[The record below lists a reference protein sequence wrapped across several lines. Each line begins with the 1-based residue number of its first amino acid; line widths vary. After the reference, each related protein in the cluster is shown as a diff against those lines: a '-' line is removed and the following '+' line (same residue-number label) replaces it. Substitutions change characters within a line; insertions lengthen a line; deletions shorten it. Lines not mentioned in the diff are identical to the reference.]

1 MSNANLHF
9 NSTVLGLKSF
19 GFDGFSRWSPDFPT
33 PQPTHPSIL
42 SPMKKSTPII
52 LFFAAIA
59 VRLGVFFATR
69 YAVDDAFITFR
80 YAENLANG
88 NGLVYNLGERVLGTT
103 TPLFT
108 LLIALFNLI
117 GIGSM
122 TAALCINLTAAGL
135 TTVILYRW
143 SQHLDLGKFAIL
155 PAVIYIVFPRS
166 VICDIAGM
174 ETALFTLLVTL
185 GLYLLFRRKHFA
197 AITIASLATVARP
210 EGWALLALI
219 VGVVIIR
226 DRRQLLLKAIPILLI
241 AGNWL
246 LIAYLY
252 FGAIVPNSLTAKMAL
267 YSGYERFSSWQNL
280 AITLGL
286 NSPFGW
292 IIWPLFLLG
301 LIFAFRKDKLLGII
315 AIWCGAYLVAL
326 IVSGTHV
333 FFWYPA
339 PVYPTSFVIV
349 TIAVVHLLRHV
360 PIAKAAH
367 TNWLPAVVSILVI
380 AASLIHLIGR
390 FDYLRQE
397 MATYHDVH
405 ITAADYL
412 NQHAA
417 PNDRV
422 LAEDIGYL
430 GYYFRG
436 RIIDRDGLV
445 TPQAAAY
452 NRSGE
457 YRRFADSVNAEW
469 LFIDPD
475 YPTALPI
482 VTAPDFAERY
492 EMIPLPDAGD
502 NPCHQLYR
510 RTER

>member
-1 MSNANLHF
+1 
-9 NSTVLGLKSF
+9 
-19 GFDGFSRWSPDFPT
+19 
-33 PQPTHPSIL
+33 
-42 SPMKKSTPII
+42 MKKSTPII

-59 VRLGVFFATR
+59 ARLVVHFATN

-88 NGLVYNLGERVLGTT
+88 NGFVYNLGERVLGTT

-108 LLIALFNLI
+108 LLIAAFNLLGMPSI
-117 GIGSM
+117 
-122 TAALCINLTAAGL
+122 TAALFTNLTAAGL

-143 SQHLDLGKFAIL
+143 AQHLDLGRFAIL

-174 ETALFTLLVTL
+174 ETALFTFLITS
-185 GLYLLFRRKHFA
+185 GLYLFHTRKHFA
-197 AITIASLATVARP
+197 AITIASLSAVTRP
-210 EGWALLALI
+210 EGWSLLALI
-219 VGVVIIR
+219 FAITIIR

-246 LIAYLY
+246 LFAWLY
-252 FGAIVPNSLTAKMAL
+252 FGSIVPNSLTAKMAL

-301 LIFAFRKDKLLGII
+301 LIFTFHKNRLLGII
-315 AIWCGAYLVAL
+315 AVWCSAYLAAL
-326 IVSGTHV
+326 VFSGTHV

-339 PVYPTSFVIV
+339 PVYPTGFVMV
-349 TIAVVHLLRHV
+349 TIAVVYLFRRTAV
-360 PIAKAAH
+360 ARNAY
-367 TNWLPAVVSILVI
+367 TNWLPAVVFILVVV
-380 AASLIHLIGR
+380 ASSIHLTGR
-390 FDYLRQE
+390 FDNLREE
-397 MATYHDVH
+397 MADYRDIH
-405 ITAADYL
+405 IAAANYL
-412 NQHAA
+412 TQHAR

-436 RIIDRDGLV
+436 IIIDRDGLV
-445 TPQAAAY
+445 TPQAVSY
-452 NRSGE
+452 NRIGE
-457 YRRFADSVNAEW
+457 YRRFADSANAEW

-475 YPTALPI
+475 YPTSLPI
-482 VTAPDFAERY
+482 VNAPDFAEQY
-492 EMIPLPDAGD
+492 EVIPMPEAGD

-510 RTER
+510 RAGR

>member
-1 MSNANLHF
+1 
-9 NSTVLGLKSF
+9 
-19 GFDGFSRWSPDFPT
+19 
-33 PQPTHPSIL
+33 
-42 SPMKKSTPII
+42 MKKSIPII

-59 VRLGVFFATR
+59 VRLGVYFATH

-88 NGLVYNLGERVLGTT
+88 EGLVYNLGERVLGTS

-108 LLIALFNLI
+108 LLIALFQLI
-117 GIGSM
+117 GIGSFN
-122 TAALCINLTAAGL
+122 AALLINLTAAGL

-143 SQHLDLGKFAIL
+143 SQHLDLGRFAIL
-155 PAVIYIVFPRS
+155 PAVIYLVFPRS

-174 ETALFTLLVTL
+174 ETALFTLLVTS
-185 GLYLLFRRKHFA
+185 GLYLLHRGKHFA

-219 VGVVIIR
+219 LAVTIIR
-226 DRRQLLLKAIPILLI
+226 DRRQLLLKAIPVLLI

-246 LIAYLY
+246 LFAYLY
-252 FGAIVPNSLTAKMAL
+252 FGSIVPNSLTAKMAL

-301 LIFAFRKDKLLGII
+301 LILAFRKSKPLGII
-315 AIWCGAYLVAL
+315 ALWCGAYLGAL

-339 PVYPTSFVIV
+339 PVYPTSFAIV
-349 TIAVVHLLRHV
+349 TIAVVSLLRRV
-360 PIAKAAH
+360 PIAKDDH
-367 TNWLPAVVSILVI
+367 TNWMPAVVCILVI
-380 AASLIHLIGR
+380 AASLIHITGR
-390 FDYLRQE
+390 FENLRLE
-397 MATYHDVH
+397 MADYRDIH
-405 ITAADYL
+405 IAAADYL
-412 NQHAA
+412 NQHAR

-422 LAEDIGYL
+422 LAEDIGYF

-436 RIIDRDGLV
+436 VIIDRDGLV
-445 TPQAAAY
+445 TPQAVKY
-452 NRSGE
+452 NRAGE
-457 YRRFADSVNAEW
+457 YHRFADSTNAEW
-469 LFIDPD
+469 LFIDPN
-475 YPTALPI
+475 YPTSLPI

-492 EMIPLPDAGD
+492 ELIPFVEAGE

-510 RTER
+510 RTQR

>member
-1 MSNANLHF
+1 
-9 NSTVLGLKSF
+9 
-19 GFDGFSRWSPDFPT
+19 
-33 PQPTHPSIL
+33 
-42 SPMKKSTPII
+42 MKKSTPII

-59 VRLGVFFATR
+59 VRLVVHFATH

-88 NGLVYNLGERVLGTT
+88 NGLVYNLGERVLGTS

-117 GIGSM
+117 GIGSI
-122 TAALCINLTAAGL
+122 TAALFINLTAAGL
-135 TTVILYRW
+135 TTVILYHW
-143 SQHLDLGKFAIL
+143 SQHLDLGKLAIL

-174 ETALFTLLVTL
+174 ETAFFTLLVTS
-185 GLYLLFRRKHFA
+185 GLYLLHRRKHFA
-197 AITIASLATVARP
+197 AITVASLATIARP

-219 VGVVIIR
+219 LAITISR
-226 DRRQLLLKAIPILLI
+226 DRRQLVLKAIPILLI

-246 LIAYLY
+246 LFAWLY
-252 FGAIVPNSLTAKMAL
+252 FGSIVPNSLTAKMAL
-267 YSGYERFSSWQNL
+267 YSGYESFSSWQNL

-292 IIWPLFLLG
+292 IIWPLFFFG
-301 LIFAFRKDKLLGII
+301 LIFAFRRDRALGII
-315 AIWCGAYLVAL
+315 ALWCGAYLGAL

-349 TIAVVHLLRHV
+349 TIAVVYLLRQV
-360 PIAKAAH
+360 PVEKAAYP
-367 TNWLPAVVSILVI
+367 NWLPAVASILVVV
-380 AASLIHLIGR
+380 ASLIHLIGR
-390 FDYLRQE
+390 FDNLRQE
-397 MATYHDVH
+397 MATYHDIH
-405 ITAADYL
+405 IAAADYL
-412 NQHAA
+412 TQHAR
-417 PNDRV
+417 PNDCV

-430 GYYFRG
+430 GYYFDG
-436 RIIDRDGLV
+436 VIIDRDGLV
-445 TPQAAAY
+445 TPQAVSY
-452 NRSGE
+452 NRAGE
-457 YRRFADSVNAEW
+457 YRRFADSTNTEW

-492 EMIPLPDAGD
+492 EMIPLPRVGD
-502 NPCHQLYR
+502 NPRHQLYR
-510 RTER
+510 RTQR

>member
-1 MSNANLHF
+1 
-9 NSTVLGLKSF
+9 
-19 GFDGFSRWSPDFPT
+19 
-33 PQPTHPSIL
+33 
-42 SPMKKSTPII
+42 MKKSTPII

-59 VRLGVFFATR
+59 VRLFVFFATH

-80 YAENLANG
+80 YAANIAHG
-88 NGLVYNLGERVLGTT
+88 SGFVYNLGEHVLGTS

-117 GIGSM
+117 GIGSI
-122 TAALCINLTAAGL
+122 TAALFINLTAAGL
-135 TTVILYRW
+135 TAVILYRW
-143 SQHLDLGKFAIL
+143 SQHLDLSRFAIL
-155 PAVIYIVFPRS
+155 PAVIYIVSPRS
-166 VICDIAGM
+166 VICDIASM
-174 ETALFTLLVTL
+174 ETALFTLLVTS
-185 GLYLLFRRKHFA
+185 GLYLLFRRNHLA
-197 AITIASLATVARP
+197 AITVASLATVARP

-219 VGVVIIR
+219 LAVTIIR
-226 DRRQLLLKAIPILLI
+226 DRRRLVLKAIPILLI

-246 LIAYLY
+246 LFAYLY
-252 FGAIVPNSLTAKMAL
+252 FGSIVPNSLTAKMAL

-315 AIWCGAYLVAL
+315 ALWCGAYLGVL

-339 PVYPTSFVIV
+339 PVYPTSFVVV
-349 TIAVVHLLRHV
+349 TLAVVYLLRR
-360 PIAKAAH
+360 
-367 TNWLPAVVSILVI
+367 LPAEKTAYINWAPAGASVLVVV
-380 AASLIHLIGR
+380 ASLVHLAGR
-390 FDYLRQE
+390 FDNLRYE

-405 ITAADYL
+405 IAAADYL
-412 NQHAA
+412 TQHAR

-445 TPQAAAY
+445 TPQAVSY
-452 NRSGE
+452 NRAGE
-457 YRRFADSVNAEW
+457 YRRFADSTNTEW

-482 VTAPDFAERY
+482 VTAPDFAQRY
-492 EMIPLPDAGD
+492 EMISLPGVGD
-502 NPCHQLYR
+502 NPCHRLYQ
-510 RTER
+510 RTQR

>member
-1 MSNANLHF
+1 
-9 NSTVLGLKSF
+9 
-19 GFDGFSRWSPDFPT
+19 
-33 PQPTHPSIL
+33 
-42 SPMKKSTPII
+42 MKKSTPII

-59 VRLGVFFATR
+59 VRLVVYFATH

-80 YAENLANG
+80 YAANIAHG
-88 NGLVYNLGERVLGTT
+88 NGLVYNLGERVLGTS

-117 GIGSM
+117 GIDSI
-122 TAALCINLTAAGL
+122 TAALFFNLTAAGL

-143 SQHLDLGKFAIL
+143 SQHLDLGRFAIL

-174 ETALFTLLVTL
+174 ETALFALLVTS
-185 GLYLLFRRKHFA
+185 GMYLLFRGEHFA
-197 AITIASLATVARP
+197 AITVASLATVARP

-219 VGVVIIR
+219 LAAIVFR
-226 DRRQLLLKAIPILLI
+226 DRRQLVLKAVPVLLI

-246 LIAYLY
+246 LFAQAY
-252 FGAIVPNSLTAKMAL
+252 FGSVVPNSLTAKMAL
-267 YSGYERFSSWQNL
+267 YSGYERFSSWQNP

-301 LIFAFRKDKLLGII
+301 LIFAFRRDRLLGII
-315 AIWCGAYLVAL
+315 AVWCGAYLGAL

-349 TIAVVHLLRHV
+349 TIAVVRLLLWLPFRR
-360 PIAKAAH
+360 AA
-367 TNWLPAVVSILVI
+367 TTTWVPAVVSILVVV
-380 AASLIHLIGR
+380 ASLIHLTGR
-390 FDYLRQE
+390 FDNLRLE
-397 MATYHDVH
+397 MASYHDIH
-405 ITAADYL
+405 IAAADYL
-412 NQHAA
+412 TQHAR

-422 LAEDIGYL
+422 LAEDIGYF

-445 TPQAAAY
+445 TPQAASY
-452 NRSGE
+452 NRAGE
-457 YRRFADSVNAEW
+457 YRRFADSTNTEW

-475 YPTALPI
+475 YPTSLPI
-482 VTAPDFAERY
+482 VTASDFAERY
-492 EMIPLPDAGD
+492 EMIPLPRAGD

-510 RTER
+510 RTQR